1 MNEVAGFAF
10 QIPWWVVVP
19 IVLVIVIGAWKVVKL
34 LLLAVKG

>member
-19 IVLVIVIGAWKVVKL
+19 ILLLIVLGAWKLVKL
-34 LLLAVKG
+34 LILAAKG